1 MNAMAELPP
10 PLPNAPRAVPWN
22 PYRKPEALRASTLLG
37 RTFSLWIST
46 LPMLLV
52 VAALVHLPRFVVR
65 WFFLDRPANPVLVAL
80 QSGFE
85 SLDFLVVPAFVSIFA
100 VYFVFQRLRDEPAD
114 LGRSIAL
121 GFRRI
126 VTSLGITALLGAP
139 LFVLVYV
146 FVHMSQDILG
156 RANRADPE
164 GAAASAGIFLL
175 VGGATLV
182 FNLVISLV
190 FHVALPAAIVERLG
204 MFPALG
210 RSARLTSGRRFTIF
224 VASLLIVLVAGFP
237 AGIAE
242 FAITLVKDPLAH
254 LAAES
259 AFQWFFG
266 SLACVFPIVLYHEL
280 RRTKEG
286 FGAEELAKAFD

>member
-1 MNAMAELPP
+1 MAELPP
-10 PLPNAPRAVPWN
+10 PVQPTPPAMPYD
-22 PYRKPEALRASTLLG
+22 PYRKPRRADPMRASTVLG

-46 LPMLLV
+46 LPKLLA
-52 VAALVHLPRFVVR
+52 VAALVHLPRFAVR
-65 WFFLDRPANPVLVAL
+65 WFFLARPSNPVLVAL

-85 SLDFLVVPAFVSIFA
+85 SLEFLVVPAFVSVFA

-126 VTSLGITALLGAP
+126 LTSLGITAILGAP

-146 FVHMSQDILG
+146 SVHMSQEIVKQ
-156 RANRADPE
+156 ADRTDPR
-164 GAAASAGIFLL
+164 GAVASMGVLLL
-175 VGGATLV
+175 VAFATLL
-182 FNLVISLV
+182 FNLIISLV

-224 VASLLIVLVAGFP
+224 VASLLLVLVTGIP

-242 FAITLVKDPLAH
+242 YAITTVKDPLAH

-259 AFQWFFG
+259 AMQWFFG